1 MKPDVGTL
9 EKKKTAS
16 MSSLPAWAH
25 NVSAS
30 GRVAAAVVASLYLLQ
45 LVAPGVR
52 TVFALVPAR

>member
-1 MKPDVGTL
+1 
-9 EKKKTAS
+9 